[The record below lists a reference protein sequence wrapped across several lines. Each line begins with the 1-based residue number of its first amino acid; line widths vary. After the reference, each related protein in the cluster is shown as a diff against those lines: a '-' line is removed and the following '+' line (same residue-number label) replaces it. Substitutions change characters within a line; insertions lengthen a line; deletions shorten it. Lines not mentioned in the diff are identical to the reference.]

1 MAKFDYSYY
10 RDIFGGKAEKEEF
23 CRYAGAAFDVISL
36 LIGYDA
42 EKSADP
48 AVLRALAAETDHLV
62 SSAEKGCDITKE
74 SLGDYSVS
82 YGKSN
87 SPSVSSLPV
96 SPEAIA
102 ALTRAGLLT
111 RWA

>member
-42 EKSADP
+42 EQSADP

-62 SSAEKGCDITKE
+62 SSARKVAI
-74 SLGDYSVS
+74 
-82 YGKSN
+82 
-87 SPSVSSLPV
+87 SPKNLW
-96 SPEAIA
+96 AIIP
-102 ALTRAGLLT
+102 
-111 RWA
+111 